1 MVVKIGVIKCGN
13 IGTSPVI
20 DLVLDERADRPNI
33 DVRTV
38 GSGAKMNPEQIEDAV
53 PKIADFDPEF
63 VVFISPNPGAPG
75 PAKARE
81 LLSAMDI
88 PAIIVGDAPGIRAKD
103 EMDEQGLGY
112 ILVKADPMIGAR
124 RELLDPTEMASFNS
138 DVLKVLAATGAYRVV
153 QNTLDAVIAAAEAG
167 SDIELPKVVISA
179 EKAVDAAGFANPY
192 AKAKALAAYTIAEK
206 VADVDVKGCFM
217 IYAVLSLGGFLTEKF
232 SRSKFQVNETE
243 GLIRAI
249 SKSSNPEEMKKK
261 VRESE
266 LREDHKEIIIKII
279 SNHGNKISY
288 LWYGNPWND
297 SWREG

>member
-138 DVLKVLAATGAYRVV
+138 DVLKVLAATGAYKVV
-153 QNTLDAVIAAAEAG
+153 QSTLDAVIAAAEAG
-167 SDIELPKVVISA
+167 NDIELPKVVISA

-217 IYAVLSLGGFLTEKF
+217 TKEAEKYIPIVASAHEMLSAAAKLAVEAREIEKANDTVL
-232 SRSKFQVNETE
+232 RTPHGAQGQTVSKTALMDKPQ
-243 GLIRAI
+243 
-249 SKSSNPEEMKKK
+249 
-261 VRESE
+261 
-266 LREDHKEIIIKII
+266 
-279 SNHGNKISY
+279 
-288 LWYGNPWND
+288 
-297 SWREG
+297 